1 MATPDNG
8 SELVTHLTDKDYIRY
23 ARHELALFE
32 KAAIALKGNLNIFD
46 LTHATTD
53 HELDAALLC
62 HRAAAR
68 FLPPARKGDVFFG
81 EDSINLLSSEMYTT
95 AQMYRLRGYPFPIAG
110 NIGLIG
116 SGTAIP
122 EVIGL
127 SRQIQ
132 VRDPS
137 LFQFALSNIAQAY
150 RDAHPAYLFDENFF
164 RTTDEVSQTVG
175 LTATTNRRLNF
186 FAFDP
191 GQSQQTV
198 GELRRKFAPGQRVE
212 FKRETLNWF
221 LNSQKSGF
229 SGLVWN
235 RADPAVLFN
244 GESFGR
250 KTTGIL
256 SVKNPTPALFGAIF
270 SEELIT
276 VDRLVTNLMRKLL
289 PGGACYITVGLG
301 NLIDSDVE
309 YDMRRIFT
317 SLLVGAGQSSQYCS
331 VAEMFPITKNNEIR
345 NLMPQAST
353 WCAYLQ
359 KPSRPPRK

>member
-1 MATPDNG
+1 MTTPDNG
-8 SELVTHLTDKDYIRY
+8 SELVTHLTDNDYIRY
-23 ARHELALFE
+23 ARHELALFK
-32 KAAIALKGNLNIFD
+32 KAAIALKGNPNIFD
-46 LTHATTD
+46 LTHADTD
-53 HELDAALLC
+53 EELDAALLC

-68 FLPPARKGDVFFG
+68 FLPPAREGDVFFG
-81 EDSINLLSSEMYTT
+81 EDSINLLSSEMHTT
-95 AQMYRLRGYPFPIAG
+95 AQIYGLRGYPFPKAG

-116 SGTAIP
+116 AGTAIP

-137 LFQFALSNIAQAY
+137 LFQFALSTIAQAFGETN
-150 RDAHPAYLFDENFF
+150 PAYMFDENFF
-164 RTTDEVSQTVG
+164 RTTDEVAQTVG

-191 GQSQQTV
+191 GQFQQTV
-198 GELRRKFAPGQRVE
+198 EELRRKFAPDQRVA
-212 FKRETLNWF
+212 FRRETLDWF

-250 KTTGIL
+250 KATGIL
-256 SVKNPTPALFGAIF
+256 SVKNPTASLFGAIF

-276 VDRLVTNLMRKLL
+276 VDRLVNNLMRKLL

-317 SLLVGAGQSSQYCS
+317 SLLVGAGKASQHCS
-331 VAEMFPITKNNEIR
+331 VAEMFPITGDNEIR
-345 NLMPQAST
+345 NLMPQASI

-359 KPSRPPRK
+359 KKGRPPRI